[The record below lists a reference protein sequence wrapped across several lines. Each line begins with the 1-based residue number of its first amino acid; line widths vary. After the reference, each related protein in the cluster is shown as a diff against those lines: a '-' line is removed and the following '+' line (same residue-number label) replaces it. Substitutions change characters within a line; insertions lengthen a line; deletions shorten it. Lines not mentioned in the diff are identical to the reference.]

1 MKCVRGV
8 TDDNYRAHEQR
19 GYASCNL
26 ETTKEIIT
34 DDQVI
39 TN

>member
-1 MKCVRGV
+1 VNGII
-8 TDDNYRAHEQR
+8 DPNYRVHEQR
-19 GYASCNL
+19 GYASFNL

-34 DDQVI
+34 DDHVI